1 MIISAEKANSRQ
13 GFCFDFHE
21 AFASITRPRGTAPEL
36 PILYQH
42 RENHDQGKMHK
53 TGAGCDLFK
62 LMGTPDKK
70 MLRRQFSLLAKPTSR
85 RNGSR

>member
-1 MIISAEKANSRQ
+1 M
-13 GFCFDFHE
+13 
-21 AFASITRPRGTAPEL
+21 TRARCT
-36 PILYQH
+36 
-42 RENHDQGKMHK
+42 K

-70 MLRRQFSLLAKPTSR
+70 MPLRRQFSLLAKPTSR